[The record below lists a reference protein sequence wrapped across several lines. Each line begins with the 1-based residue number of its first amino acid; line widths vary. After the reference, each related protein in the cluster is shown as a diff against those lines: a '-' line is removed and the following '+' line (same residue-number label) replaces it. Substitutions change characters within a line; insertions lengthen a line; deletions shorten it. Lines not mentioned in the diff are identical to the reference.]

1 VSGSSQPQP
10 LLSPCLGRVT
20 EIYVAALANV
30 AVLNSEGPGPGPSES
45 VTATST
51 GQGRLLAEPLD
62 TSTGG

>member
-1 VSGSSQPQP
+1 MSGSSQPQP

-30 AVLNSEGPGPGPSES
+30 AVLNSEGPEPGLSES

-51 GQGRLLAEPLD
+51 GRVRLFAEPLNH
-62 TSTGG
+62 STAG